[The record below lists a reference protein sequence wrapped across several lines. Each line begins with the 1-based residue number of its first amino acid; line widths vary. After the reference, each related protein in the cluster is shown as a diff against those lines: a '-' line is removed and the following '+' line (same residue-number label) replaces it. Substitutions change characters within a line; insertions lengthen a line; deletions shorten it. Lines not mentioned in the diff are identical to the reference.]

1 MLTTPSPI
9 KNNPPEKLKKKV
21 SFKISKKSI
30 KKLKRNLFTEI
41 FQDKKV
47 FYKKNIN

>member
-1 MLTTPSPI
+1 MLMTPSPV
-9 KNNPPEKLKKKV
+9 KLNSPEKIKKKV

-41 FQDKKV
+41 FCDRKV
-47 FYKKNIN
+47 LYKKIIN